1 MVGGDAQRS
10 LEVAGGDVENEI
22 EFGGEVR
29 SLAKQIF
36 ICERYYR
43 VKQERFSVALGM
55 PLFQIVMELL
65 W

>member
-1 MVGGDAQRS
+1 MLREAWKS
-10 LEVAGGDVENEI
+10 LEVDVENEI